1 MTTMKSMWRLSP
13 EERRHDWYK
22 RHHRLAENLFAAPLG
37 ALTPLEP
44 HAPHLDGFCAPKN
57 AHGMIGWAE
66 PWNHSA
72 WVLRDWVRL
81 ADTGRSW
88 PDETPL
94 SDCPI
99 CLGPCGYTVE
109 LVEGRPDPR
118 IDRVEY
124 VPWAALT
131 ESMQLFLSEK
141 QGLPWSR
148 RDDESLLEYTA
159 RHFRLTKL
167 VGYDVGQ
174 APVAF
179 TLRISDGARSRCLV
193 AGVPFN
199 GSSRL
204 ECLAVT
210 ETAMEALLYR
220 MEQLGPAGP
229 HELDA
234 DDLERRL
241 LAT

>member
-1 MTTMKSMWRLSP
+1 MITMKSIWRMSP
-13 EERRHDWYK
+13 DERRHDWFK

-37 ALTPLEP
+37 EIVHNKS
-44 HAPHLDGFCAPKN
+44 HAPHLDSFCAPKN
-57 AHGMIGWAE
+57 SQGMVGWME

-81 ADTGRSW
+81 ADTGRWW
-88 PDETPL
+88 PDETAT

-109 LVEGRPDPR
+109 LVEARPDPR

-124 VPWAALT
+124 VPWGALT

-148 RDDESLLEYTA
+148 RDDESLLEYTS
-159 RHFRLTKL
+159 RHWRLTKL
-167 VGYDVGQ
+167 IGYDVGQ
-174 APVAF
+174 APVAY
-179 TLRISDGARSRCLV
+179 TLRITDGVRSRCLV
-193 AGVPFN
+193 AGVPFE
-199 GSSRL
+199 GSSRWAS
-204 ECLAVT
+204 LAVT

-220 MEQLGPAGP
+220 LEQLGPVGP
-229 HELDA
+229 HELEA
-234 DDLERRL
+234 HDLERRL

>member
-1 MTTMKSMWRLSP
+1 MITMKSIWRLSP
-13 EERRHDWYK
+13 DERRHDWFK
-22 RHHRLAENLFAAPLG
+22 RHHRLVERVMSEPLG

-44 HAPHLDGFCAPKN
+44 HAPHLDGFCAPRN
-57 AHGMIGWAE
+57 SEDMPGWGE

-81 ADTGRSW
+81 ADTNRWW
-88 PDETPL
+88 PDETAT

-99 CLGPCGYTVE
+99 CLGPCDYTIA

-124 VPWAALT
+124 VPWSALV
-131 ESMQLFLSEK
+131 ESMQIFLSEK
-141 QGLPWSR
+141 KGMPWSR
-148 RDDESLLEYTA
+148 REGESLLDYTA
-159 RHFRLTKL
+159 RHFRVTKL

-174 APVAF
+174 APVAY
-179 TLRISDGARSRCLV
+179 TLRVSNGARSRCIV
-193 AGVPFN
+193 AGVPFD

-204 ECLAVT
+204 ACLAVT
-210 ETAMEALLYR
+210 QTAIEALLYR
-220 MEQLGPAGP
+220 LEQLGPVGP
-229 HELDA
+229 HELEA
-234 DDLERRL
+234 HDLERRL

>member
-1 MTTMKSMWRLSP
+1 MITTKSMWRLSP
-13 EERRHDWYK
+13 DERRHDWFK
-22 RHHRLAENLFAAPLG
+22 RHHRLVERLFAAPLG
-37 ALTPLEP
+37 PLAPLHP
-44 HAPHLDGFCAPKN
+44 HAPHLDGFCAPRN
-57 AHGMIGWAE
+57 AEDLPGWAE

-72 WVLRDWVRL
+72 WILRVWVQL
-81 ADTGRSW
+81 ADTGRWW

-124 VPWAALT
+124 VPWGALT

-141 QGLPWSR
+141 RGLPWSR

-174 APVAF
+174 APVAY
-179 TLRISDGARSRCLV
+179 TLRVSNGTASRCLV
-193 AGVPFN
+193 AGVPVD

-204 ECLAVT
+204 ACLAVT

>member
-1 MTTMKSMWRLSP
+1 MITMKSIWRMSSD
-13 EERRHDWYK
+13 ERRHDWFK

-37 ALTPLEP
+37 EIV
-44 HAPHLDGFCAPKN
+44 HNKW
-57 AHGMIGWAE
+57 ME

-81 ADTGRSW
+81 ADTGRW
-88 PDETPL
+88 WLDETAT

-124 VPWAALT
+124 VPWGALT

-148 RDDESLLEYTA
+148 RADESLLDYTA

-174 APVAF
+174 APVAY
-179 TLRISDGARSRCLV
+179 TLRITDGARSRCIV
-193 AGVPFN
+193 AGVPFD
-199 GSSRL
+199 GSSRWA
-204 ECLAVT
+204 CLAIT
-210 ETAMEALLYR
+210 ETAMEALQYR
-220 MEQLGPAGP
+220 LNQLGLVGP

-234 DDLERRL
+234 EDLERRL
-241 LAT
+241 LST